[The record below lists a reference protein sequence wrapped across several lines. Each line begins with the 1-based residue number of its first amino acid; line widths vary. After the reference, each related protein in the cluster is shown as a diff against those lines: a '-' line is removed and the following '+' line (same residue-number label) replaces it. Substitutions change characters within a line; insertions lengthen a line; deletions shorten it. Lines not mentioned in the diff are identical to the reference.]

1 MKRFGMSLAA
11 GCLLGLAL
19 CGCAS
24 QMLAGPNAGRSRMD
38 QILLSASIDEA
49 INQMTQQGL
58 DPLNGRR
65 VFVRVGDL
73 EEQGRSDD
81 YVRISLEHR
90 LTSLGVVPVETLE
103 EADSI
108 LLLRVRVA
116 GSDRTSQ
123 PASLGD
129 LIRPILYNHTKI
141 WAAAELDAQA
151 IDRRSQA
158 IMPISRP
165 SGYAVSTYSELT
177 LFLGIIG
184 PFKSLSL
191 DSPVF

>member
-1 MKRFGMSLAA
+1 MKRFGMLLGA
-11 GCLLGLAL
+11 GCLLGMGL

-38 QILLSASIDEA
+38 QILLSGSIDEA

-58 DPLNGRR
+58 DPLNGKR

-73 EEQGRSDD
+73 EEQGRTDD

-90 LTSLGVVPVETLE
+90 LTSLGVVPVETAE
-103 EADSI
+103 EADAI

-116 GSDRTSQ
+116 GTDRTSQ
-123 PASLGD
+123 PSSLGD
-129 LIRPILYNHTKI
+129 LLRPILYNHTKS

-151 IDRRSQA
+151 VDRRTQA
-158 IMPISRP
+158 IMPLSRP
-165 SGYAVSTYSELT
+165 SGYAVSTYSEMTFL
-177 LFLGIIG
+177 LGIIG

-191 DSPVF
+191 DSPIY